1 MVAHIINSISLHWRK
16 IMKNA
21 NLLPKLIDNS
31 TYIVIQIAAIPMK
44 SRKCGETC
52 NILKQNKKKV
62 EGLHV
67 SNVN

>member
-1 MVAHIINSISLHWRK
+1 MNDIYLHE
-16 IMKNA
+16 IEITQNV